1 MSNLFTSFHFF
12 SSFWL
17 YSSSRFLDFCVI
29 LDVQQGYHLTKNIS
43 LIAGIE
49 FFSSIKYTC
58 NIFWCYSIS
67 CPLFLNSGQLV
78 EEWFAFAMASWGQLC
93 QRHVCTLRQY
103 FCAHASHLN
112 ASFQYFTALATHVKP
127 AFFRFW
133 LAAVLYPVSVSVPLD
148 RLSAVYWVSFTL
160 VQSLRVSKLK
170 NIHIRVLRGNTLARS
185 KHWGTMPFAIR
196 VDESIHLGIFAALFR

>member
-1 MSNLFTSFHFF
+1 MSNLFTSFHF

-58 NIFWCYSIS
+58 SIFWCYSIS

-127 AFFRFW
+127 AFFSF
-133 LAAVLYPVSVSVPLD
+133 LAGCRAVSCFRLCSLGPTLCSV
-148 RLSAVYWVSFTL
+148 LSLFHSGTKSAC
-160 VQSLRVSKLK
+160 VQTKEYSHSC
-170 NIHIRVLRGNTLARS
+170 A
-185 KHWGTMPFAIR
+185 
-196 VDESIHLGIFAALFR
+196 

>member
-1 MSNLFTSFHFF
+1 
-12 SSFWL
+12 
-17 YSSSRFLDFCVI
+17 
-29 LDVQQGYHLTKNIS
+29 
-43 LIAGIE
+43 
-49 FFSSIKYTC
+49 
-58 NIFWCYSIS
+58 
-67 CPLFLNSGQLV
+67 
-78 EEWFAFAMASWGQLC
+78 MASWGQLC

-133 LAAVLYPVSVSVPLD
+133 LAAVLYPVSVYVPLD

-170 NIHIRVLRGNTLARS
+170 NIHIRVLRGNTLARPQGCLIDPGGS
-185 KHWGTMPFAIR
+185 EAGRQLNFGGLVLGCIDADFCKYIFVWIAVWFEKKIEKALDEIYKIYKRLNLWNPTFAPLRI
-196 VDESIHLGIFAALFR
+196 EKFS